1 MTKEQ
6 LLKLPLWQYTGEQL
20 LELLSSR
27 AEEPQPNVQPEIGKQ
42 RKYLYGIDGICQLL
56 GCSKSTANRVKS
68 RGYLKDAITQIGR
81 KIIIDVELAMEYI
94 RIAKER
100 GEAWSK

>member
-20 LELLSSR
+20 LELLNSR
-27 AEEPQPNVQPEIGKQ
+27 AEPPQKNEQPETGKE

-81 KIIIDVELAMEYI
+81 KIIIDVELAIEYI

>member
-20 LELLSSR
+20 LELLNSR
-27 AEEPQPNVQPEIGKQ
+27 AESPQKNEQPETGKE

-56 GCSKSTANRVKS
+56 GCSKSTASRVKS

-94 RIAKER
+94 RIAKEK
-100 GEAWSK
+100 GESWSK

>member
-27 AEEPQPNVQPEIGKQ
+27 AEAPQPKVHPDNGKE
-42 RKYLYGIDGICQLL
+42 REYLYGVDGICQLL

-94 RIAKER
+94 RKAKER
-100 GEAWSK
+100 GEKWSK